1 MFEDRRPVKRILPLL
16 LALVA
21 LAGVAPARAA
31 TAPASEQA
39 RKLEQLYREI
49 GVQRAGPAPQDN
61 EDVERA
67 GRRALRQRGDTRL
80 YALWRVLYA
89 YKSNHVQKAFDDW
102 EATVRATARVDDDP
116 ELAALADLMQA
127 AYDLDARGP
136 TGMDDARWARFLGGS
151 GREIGLMAG
160 VERIRT
166 LARSGRWTEASHFAG
181 QLFEDLGERGSI
193 ARPLLAEAHQVH
205 SYTLSE
211 IGDKDG
217 ALDHM
222 AEAAR
227 LDERDAFYMRKI
239 ERLYDIAYTAAE
251 LGEIPAAERFAE
263 VHHRMS
269 VGAGDPDLLTW
280 DQNLCAVIAD
290 ARDDPQGVLRC
301 LRDAGAVLVAPQ
313 DRVAVSMLRLRAKA
327 LAQTGRAEA
336 ARRDLTLL
344 DTAPP
349 RAARPDP
356 VGRMLVEAFIA
367 NAEGRGKDAFALLD
381 RWRVAHSRETNAAQA
396 ATASQISSA
405 LEAELQSKR
414 TESERLTAEVELT
427 RRLAQATGVIAAL
440 MALLVVGG
448 VTWALYMRRAQANLK
463 DARGRAEAASE
474 AKSSFL
480 AVMSHELRTPL
491 NGMLGMAQAL
501 RGETLGAGQREQV
514 DLLIDSGETL
524 LVLLNDILDLSK
536 IEAGKLEIAP
546 TAGDLAQAVGRLVNG
561 FQPTAREKGLDLTF
575 SVVGDPPPCLMFDV
589 VRVRQCVANLV
600 SNALKF
606 TSEGKVAVTLSCAPE
621 PNSGRQSVRLTVSDT
636 GIGMTPATLN
646 KLFGAFTQADASTT
660 RNYGGS
666 GLGLNI
672 TRRLAEMMGGSVT
685 VRSRE
690 GEGSLFTLR
699 FLADVAVGEAAEA
712 PAAEPAALELDA
724 LASLGGRRVLVV
736 DDHPVNR
743 RVIRL
748 FLEPFG
754 CELVEVENGQEALDA
769 VAAHPFDIVL
779 MDVNMPVMD
788 GLEAT
793 RRLRADPRWVRLPIV
808 ALTADVMQTQIRT
821 CLEAGMDAH
830 VAKPIDMRN
839 LLSVLAQVVV
849 AAQAPGVARARTA
862 ERV

>member
-1 MFEDRRPVKRILPLL
+1 M
-16 LALVA
+16 
-21 LAGVAPARAA
+21 AGVTPARAA
-31 TAPASEQA
+31 TPSDQA

-49 GVQRAGPAPQDN
+49 DVQRAGPAPRDN

-89 YKSNHVQKAFDDW
+89 YKSNHVEKSFNDW
-102 EATVRATARVDDDP
+102 VATVRATARVDNDA
-116 ELAALADLMQA
+116 ELAVLADLMQA
-127 AYDLDARGP
+127 AYDVEARGP
-136 TGMDDARWARFLGGS
+136 TGMDDARWARFLDGS

-160 VERIRT
+160 VERIRA

-181 QLFEDLGERGSI
+181 ELFEDLGERGSI

-251 LGEIPAAERFAE
+251 LGEVPAAERFAQM
-263 VHHRMS
+263 HHRMS
-269 VGAGDPDLLTW
+269 VDAGDPDLLTW
-280 DQNLCAVIAD
+280 DQNLCAMIAD
-290 ARDDPQGVLRC
+290 TRDDPQGVLRC
-301 LRDAGAVLVAPQ
+301 LRDAGPALAVTQ
-313 DRVAVSMLRLRAKA
+313 DRVAVSMLRMRAKA
-327 LAQTGRAEA
+327 LAQTGRAAA
-336 ARRDLTLL
+336 ARRDLAVL
-344 DTAPP
+344 DAAPP
-349 RAARPDP
+349 REARIDP
-356 VGRMLVEAFIA
+356 VGRMLIEAFIA
-367 NAEGRGKDAFALLD
+367 HAEGRKDAFALFD
-381 RWRVAHSRETNAAQA
+381 RWRVAHARETSGAQA

-440 MALLVVGG
+440 MALLVAGG

-501 RGETLGAGQREQV
+501 RGESLGAGQREQV

-546 TAGDLAQAVGRLVNG
+546 TVGDLVQTVGRLVNG
-561 FQPTAREKGLDLTF
+561 FQPTAREKGLTLNF
-575 SVVGDPPPCLMFDV
+575 NVVGDPPPCLMFDV

-606 TSEGKVAVTLSCAPE
+606 TSEGRVEVTLSCALE
-621 PNSGRQSVRLTVSDT
+621 PASGRQSVRLTVSDT
-636 GIGMTPATLN
+636 GIGMGPATLN

-672 TRRLAEMMGGSVT
+672 TRRLAELMGGSVT

-699 FLADVAVGEAAEA
+699 FMADAAAACDLAEA
-712 PAAEPAALELDA
+712 PEAEPAALELDA

-769 VAAHPFDIVL
+769 VAAEAFDIVL

-808 ALTADVMQTQIRT
+808 ALTADVMTTQIRT

-849 AAQAPGVARARTA
+849 AAQAPAASRSRAV

>member
-1 MFEDRRPVKRILPLL
+1 MKRILPLL

-21 LAGVAPARAA
+21 LAGVLPARAA
-31 TAPASEQA
+31 TPAASQQA
-39 RKLEQLYREI
+39 RKLEQLYSEI
-49 GVQRAGPAPQDN
+49 GVQRAGSAPRDN

-102 EATVRATARVDDDP
+102 EATVRATARIDGDR
-116 ELAALADLMQA
+116 ELADLADLMQA
-127 AYDLDARGP
+127 AYDLDAHGP
-136 TGMDDARWARFLGGS
+136 TGMDEARWARFLQGS

-160 VERIRT
+160 VERIRI

-181 QLFEDLGERGSI
+181 QMFEALGERGSI

-205 SYTLSE
+205 SYTLSD

-251 LGEIPAAERFAE
+251 LGEIPAAERFAA

-269 VGAGDPDLLTW
+269 VGSGDPDLLTW

-290 ARDDPQGVLRC
+290 VREDPQGVLRC
-301 LRDAGAVLVAPQ
+301 LREAGPVMFVPQ
-313 DRVAVSMLRLRAKA
+313 DRVAVSMLNLRAKA
-327 LAQTGRAEA
+327 LAQTGRAAA
-336 ARRDLTLL
+336 ARRDLAVL
-344 DTAPP
+344 DRAPP
-349 RAARPDP
+349 QAARPDP
-356 VGRMLVEAFIA
+356 VGRVLVEAFIA
-367 NAEGRGKDAFALLD
+367 NAEGRSKEAFSLFD
-381 RWRVAHSRETNAAQA
+381 RWRVAHARETNVARA

-414 TESERLTAEVELT
+414 SESERLTAEVELT

-448 VTWALYMRRAQANLK
+448 VTWAIYMRRAQVNLK
-463 DARGRAEAASE
+463 DARGRAEAASD
-474 AKSSFL
+474 AKSAFL

-501 RGETLGAGQREQV
+501 RADRAGVDGLGVGQREQI

-546 TAGDLAQAVGRLVNG
+546 TAGDLVQTVGRLVNG
-561 FQPTAREKGLDLTF
+561 FQPTAREKGLLLSFD
-575 SVVGDPPPCLMFDV
+575 VVGDPPPCLTFDV

-636 GIGMTPATLN
+636 GIGMAPATLN

-699 FLADVAVGEAAEA
+699 FMADVAVGDAAET
-712 PAAEPAALELDA
+712 PAAEPAALEMDA
-724 LASLGGRRVLVV
+724 LAALGGARMLVV

-769 VAAHPFDIVL
+769 VAAHGFDIVL

-793 RRLRADPRWVRLPIV
+793 RRLRADPRWARLPIV

-849 AAQAPGVARARTA
+849 AAQAPGAARERMA
-862 ERV
+862 EAI

>member
-1 MFEDRRPVKRILPLL
+1 LKRILPLL

-21 LAGVAPARAA
+21 LAGVLPARAA
-31 TAPASEQA
+31 SPDIGGQAS
-39 RKLEQLYREI
+39 KLQTLYREI
-49 GVQRAGPAPQDN
+49 GVQRAGPAPHAN

-67 GRRALRQRGDTRL
+67 GRRALRQRGNTRL

-89 YKSNHVQKAFDDW
+89 YKSNHVDEAFKDW
-102 EATVRATARVDDDP
+102 IATVRATARADGDA
-116 ELAALADLMQA
+116 ELATLAEMMEA
-127 AYDLDARGP
+127 AYELETRGP
-136 TGMDDARWARFLGGS
+136 SGVDDARWARFLEGS

-160 VERIRT
+160 VERIRL
-166 LARSGRWTEASHFAG
+166 LARSGRWTQASQFAG
-181 QLFEDLGERGSI
+181 ELFEDLEERGSI

-251 LGEIPAAERFAE
+251 LGEIQAAEQFADM
-263 VHHRMS
+263 HHRMS
-269 VGAGDPDLLTW
+269 EATGDQDLLTW
-280 DQNLCAVIAD
+280 DQNLCALIAD
-290 ARDDPQGVLRC
+290 ARDDPRAVLRC
-301 LRDAGAVLVAPQ
+301 LADAGPALAAPR
-313 DRVAVSMLRLRAKA
+313 DRVSVSMLRLRAKA
-327 LAQTGRAEA
+327 LARTGYA
-336 ARRDLTLL
+336 ARARSDLTVL
-344 DTAPP
+344 DQAPP

-356 VGRMLVEAFIA
+356 VGRMLVEAYIA
-367 NAEGRGKDAFALLD
+367 NAEGRGKDAFALFD
-381 RWRVAHSRETNAAQA
+381 RWRATHAREASATQA
-396 ATASQISSA
+396 ATAAQISSA
-405 LEAELQSKR
+405 LEAELQAKR
-414 TESERLTAEVELT
+414 SESRRLTAEVELT
-427 RRLAQATGVIAAL
+427 RRLVQATGVIAAL

-448 VTWALYMRRAQANLK
+448 VAWALYMRRTQAHLK
-463 DARGRAEAASE
+463 DARGRAEAASD

-501 RGETLGAGQREQV
+501 RADELGPGQREQV

-546 TAGDLAQAVGRLVNG
+546 TAGDLVQAVGRLVNG
-561 FQPTAREKGLDLTF
+561 FQPTAREKGIDLSF
-575 SVVGDPPPCLMFDV
+575 GIDGDPPPCLMFDV

-606 TSEGKVAVTLSCAPE
+606 TSEGRVEVTLACAPE
-621 PNSGRQSVRLTVSDT
+621 PGSGRQSVKLTVSDT
-636 GIGMTPATLN
+636 GIGMSAATLD

-672 TRRLAEMMGGSVT
+672 TRRLAELMGGSVN

-690 GEGSLFTLR
+690 GQGSLFTLR
-699 FLADVAVGEAAEA
+699 FMADATEAQADSVIPATA
-712 PAAEPAALELDA
+712 PAAVLELDA

-736 DDHPVNR
+736 DDHPINR

-754 CELVEVENGQEALDA
+754 CELVEVENGQEALAA
-769 VAAHPFDIVL
+769 VEAEAFDIVL

-793 RRLRADPRWVRLPIV
+793 RRLRADPRWRNLPIV
-808 ALTADVMQTQIRT
+808 ALTADVMSTQIRT

-839 LLSVLAQVVV
+839 LLTILAQVVV
-849 AAQAPGVARARTA
+849 AAQARTATRARKMQTARA
-862 ERV
+862 